1 MKTTLLVVT
10 VFAFTTLEKFKVL
23 ATRTAT
29 TTVSSSVCDTHL
41 PIRALANISASSAE
55 EVIVPNEIEISW
67 RFECD
72 LQQSLI
78 RQFSIEYCRLPDCLS
93 NQKESLAVLTLRNSH
108 NLTSYSLSQ
117 LTPNSTY
124 QIIFSS
130 PEIATKYEL
139 YGRTDISLPDPPTDI
154 RLNFEKDITLPVLS
168 WDLAVDQNNID
179 YFYVTVSELL
189 TREYIF
195 ISDKINKR

>member
-23 ATRTAT
+23 TTRT
-29 TTVSSSVCDTHL
+29 TTVSSSLCDTHL

-78 RQFSIEYCRLPDCLS
+78 RQFSIEYCRLPDCLV

-124 QIIFSS
+124 RIAFSS

-139 YGRTDISLPDPPTDI
+139 YGRTDISLPDPPTDM
-154 RLNFEKDITLPVLS
+154 RLSFEQDITLPVLS
-168 WDLAVDQNNID
+168 WDLTADQSNID

-189 TREYIF
+189 TGEYIF
-195 ISDKINKR
+195 INDKIYKR